1 MNRCCHAAATL
12 AILIPVLFG
21 ASHDAS
27 AQDAVRH
34 FPKNALRGTLE
45 VTRPPEVLL
54 DGRPARLS
62 PGARI
67 RAVNNLLVMSGS
79 LVGQALVVNYV
90 RDPQGML
97 HDVWLLNPT
106 EARQR
111 MADAVPASNYQ
122 SSYDTADQPAK

>member
-12 AILIPVLFG
+12 AFLIPVFFG
-21 ASHDAS
+21 AGHNAN
-27 AQDAVRH
+27 AQESVRP
-34 FPKNALRGTLE
+34 FPTTALRGTLQ
-45 VTRPPEVLL
+45 VTNPPEVLL
-54 DGRPARLS
+54 DGRPTRLS

-67 RAVNNLLVMSGS
+67 RGVNNLLVMSGS

-90 RDPQGML
+90 RDPQGQL
-97 HDVWLLNPT
+97 HDVWLLNAT

-122 SSYDTADQPAK
+122 SSYDTPDQPTK